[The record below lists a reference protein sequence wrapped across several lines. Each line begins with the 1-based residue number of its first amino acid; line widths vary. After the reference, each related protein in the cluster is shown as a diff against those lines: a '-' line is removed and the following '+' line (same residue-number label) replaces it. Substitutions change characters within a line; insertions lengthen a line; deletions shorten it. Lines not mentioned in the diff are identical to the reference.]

1 MVFSYKEKI
10 IIEYL
15 RLKYGATRIVNDHT
29 KHDWNVNGVNKLE
42 KY

>member
-10 IIEYL
+10 IIEYR

-29 KHDWNVNGVNKLE
+29 KHDWNVNGVKKLE